1 MFVFMLL
8 VRATG
13 LLIAAYF
20 IWFAAS
26 RSEERMRTV
35 GTYLALWTVVVTI
48 LYVIGSL
55 AMPYM
60 GGGRMGPRPFGPGA
74 MRMHRGM
81 MGPGMMGPGMMM
93 EHGAGMRR
101 SMDRRDGDAMP
112 EHPPANAQSAPGTPA
127 PAPPK

>member
-35 GTYLALWTVVVTI
+35 VTYLALWTVVVTI

-60 GGGRMGPRPFGPGA
+60 GGGHMGPRPFGPGA

-81 MGPGMMGPGMMM
+81 MGPGMMGPGMMGPGMMM
-93 EHGAGMRR
+93 EHGAGMP
-101 SMDRRDGDAMP
+101 MP
-112 EHPPANAQSAPGTPA
+112 EHPAANAPAAPGTPT